1 MTTTETKPAA
11 AETALP
17 APLSAGLEPAPAPQ
31 IPAPAEDR
39 LEAALK
45 RLEEQSVLQ
54 TALAKKRL
62 FYARLSAAF
71 LALAAFAL
79 VWMAGRVLPQVERTL
94 GSANSALQS
103 VDLVAQQLAGADIPA
118 ILDNLD
124 QTLSEGRESI
134 AEASDALQ
142 QVSEIDFDGLNQAIL
157 DLQKVLENP
166 LGSLMGGFRRS

>member
-1 MTTTETKPAA
+1 MTTTETKTA
-11 AETALP
+11 AETVQP
-17 APLSAGLEPAPAPQ
+17 AAPSTGLEPAPASE

-39 LEAALK
+39 LAMTGLMAD
-45 RLEEQSVLQ
+45 VLQ

-79 VWMAGRVLPQVERTL
+79 VWMAGRVLPQVESTL

-103 VDLVAQQLAGADIPA
+103 VDIVAQQLAGADIPA

-124 QTLSEGRESI
+124 QTLLEGRESI